1 MINPFLTKK
10 WALYREVERPSHI
23 WSLFTI
29 HLAYPMTKK
38 KKKNVTVKK
47 LPVQEEKALR
57 CVTWLNISLGLGLFY
72 ALILVFIIS
81 LGIAAPDMALPGII
95 QPLILLLWAVAK
107 IGFAIALVCLYQ
119 ATGYAKWAL
128 AAVLLAAS
136 AVLPYLLPP
145 DGTATFIIGIEALA
159 VTGLSLSLFDLGRAT
174 NTEMG
179 IPSGMIFLGVILQ
192 ILQNQL
198 MSYVGVVFLAIGF
211 YLSLKRLWLQA
222 GKN

>member
-1 MINPFLTKK
+1 
-10 WALYREVERPSHI
+10 
-23 WSLFTI
+23 
-29 HLAYPMTKK
+29 MTKK
-38 KKKNVTVKK
+38 KKKKTKVKK

-57 CVTWLNISLGLGLFY
+57 CVRWLNLSLALGLIY
-72 ALILVFIIS
+72 ALMLVFIIS
-81 LGIAAPDMALPGII
+81 LSIAAPDMSMPEII
-95 QPLILLLWAVAK
+95 QPIMFLLWAVAK
-107 IGFAIALVCLYQ
+107 IGFAFSLVCLYQ

-136 AVLPYLLPP
+136 AVLPYMLPS
-145 DGTATFIIGIEALA
+145 DGTSTFIVGIEALA

-179 IPSGMIFLGVILQ
+179 IPAGMIFLGVILQ

-211 YLSLKRLWLQA
+211 YLSLKHLWLHSQT
-222 GKN
+222 K